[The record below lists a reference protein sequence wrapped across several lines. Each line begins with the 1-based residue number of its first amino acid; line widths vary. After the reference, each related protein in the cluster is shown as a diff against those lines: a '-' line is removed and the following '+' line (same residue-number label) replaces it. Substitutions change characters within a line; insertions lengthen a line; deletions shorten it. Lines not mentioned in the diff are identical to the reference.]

1 MFCCRYC
8 PCCYYAVI
16 IPGYYFLSLLFLLLL
31 CFYHSWLLLLAVV
44 VMVVLITSCQP
55 SQCCCRIVVTVL
67 IIPGHFV
74 PLLILMLCCYHSWAL
89 CFAVVI
95 VLVVIVIIPGYY
107 FLSLLL
113 WLFSLLLASPA
124 NVVAVAALC
133 LSLANKVDVVAHRL
147 ATRHVLPLAGVVPT
161 VAHHN
166 AVLGDVCCWVVAHPA
181 RIVTVRASIAPNP
194 SALGSAVSKS
204 NECLATCSYCCLNCC
219 VLVCGRDNCQPQV
232 AFVRA
237 TGRRIAP
244 TGLTFPQNVAFSSVG
259 VLRIPTRTCC
269 ITRAA
274 SALSSVPLSTR
285 SEVVDVTA

>member
-1 MFCCRYC
+1 MSYCRHCSFIPGHFVPLLIFMLLSFLGTMFCCRYC
-8 PCCYYAVI
+8 PCCYYLVI
-16 IPGYYFLSLLFLLLL
+16 IPGYYFLSLLFLL
-31 CFYHSWLLLLAVV
+31 
-44 VMVVLITSCQP
+44 
-55 SQCCCRIVVTVL
+55 
-67 IIPGHFV
+67 
-74 PLLILMLCCYHSWAL
+74 
-89 CFAVVI
+89 
-95 VLVVIVIIPGYY
+95 
-107 FLSLLL
+107 FL
-113 WLFSLLLASPA
+113 LLLASPA
-124 NVVAVAALC
+124 DVVAVAALC
-133 LSLANKVDVVAHRL
+133 LPLANKVDVVAHRL

-166 AVLGDVCCWVVAHPA
+166 AVLGGVCCWVVAHPA

-219 VLVCGRDNCQPQV
+219 VLVCCRDNCQPQV

-244 TGLTFPQNVAFSSVG
+244 TGLTFPQNVAFCSVG

-285 SEVVDVTA
+285 SEVVYVTA

>member
-8 PCCYYAVI
+8 PCCYYVVI
-16 IPGYYFLSLLFLLLL
+16 IPGYYFLSFLFLLLW
-31 CFYHSWLLLLAVV
+31 S
-44 VMVVLITSCQP
+44 
-55 SQCCCRIVVTVL
+55 
-67 IIPGHFV
+67 
-74 PLLILMLCCYHSWAL
+74 
-89 CFAVVI
+89 
-95 VLVVIVIIPGYY
+95 
-107 FLSLLL
+107 FL
-113 WLFSLLLASPA
+113 LLLASPA

-133 LSLANKVDVVAHRL
+133 LSLANKVDVVAHR
-147 ATRHVLPLAGVVPT
+147 
-161 VAHHN
+161 N
-166 AVLGDVCCWVVAHPA
+166 AVLGGVCCWVVAHPA

-194 SALGSAVSKS
+194 RALGGAVSKS
-204 NECLATCSYCCLNCC
+204 NERLATCSYCCLNCC

-285 SEVVDVTA
+285 SEVVDVTARLSCAEAGST